1 MTILNVYLYSD
12 NNNKVIIT
20 KTNIMT
26 ITRNNKSIVIVRIVK
41 TGTSRVFFYPT
52 TKEGLRLN
60 RTNFARQY
68 DAINLGKQYLN
79 N

>member
-1 MTILNVYLYSD
+1 MILTK
-12 NNNKVIIT
+12 NNKTV
-20 KTNIMT
+20 
-26 ITRNNKSIVIVRIVK
+26 VIVRMVK

-60 RTNFARQY
+60 RTNYARQY
-68 DAINLGKQYLN
+68 DAISLGKLYLN

>member
-1 MTILNVYLYSD
+1 MTLTK
-12 NNNKVIIT
+12 NNKT
-20 KTNIMT
+20 
-26 ITRNNKSIVIVRIVK
+26 IVIVKIQKAGTKRI
-41 TGTSRVFFYPT
+41 FFYPV

>member
-1 MTILNVYLYSD
+1 MTLSK
-12 NNNKVIIT
+12 NNKTII
-20 KTNIMT
+20 
-26 ITRNNKSIVIVRIVK
+26 IVRIVK
-41 TGTSRVFFYPT
+41 AGTKRVFFYPT
-52 TKEGLRLN
+52 TKDGLRLN